1 MGTPCYADRPLFLWS
16 SIVIF
21 VTVGS
26 QLPFDR
32 LIIAVDEWAKSSGSA
47 VPVFAQI
54 GISTYKPQ
62 NIDYCQTMTPDEYQ
76 SYLEKAD
83 LIISH
88 AGMGTII
95 SALELGKTLLL
106 MPRLAS
112 HSEHRN
118 DHQLATLKN
127 FSHFANIVSIKDETE
142 LAETLNNQLSEKKFY
157 SNLETEVYP
166 ALINAIKEFINPV
179 A

>member
-1 MGTPCYADRPLFLWS
+1 M
-16 SIVIF
+16 IF

-32 LIIAVDEWAKSSGSA
+32 LIIAVDEWAKNSDSA

-62 NIDYCQTMTPDEYQ
+62 HIDYCQTMTPDEYQ
-76 SYLEKAD
+76 GYLEKAD

-118 DHQLATLKN
+118 DHQLATLKH
-127 FSHFANIVSIKDETE
+127 FSHFANIVSVKDETE
-142 LAETLNNQLSEKKFY
+142 LAATLNKQLLEKKFY
-157 SNLETEVYP
+157 SNLETEVSP
-166 ALINAIKEFINPV
+166 ALINAIKEFINTV